1 MKTGKKFLT
10 TAVVAVA
17 LVVGGAGAANAGTT
31 LVSFNTTAPKFGG
44 AAYSGLQT
52 KSISSRAGLLSQVG
66 VGGSYTIS
74 AKQCVGSNTSC
85 GTTVPVGSGANL
97 PNSISAGTKNVV
109 AQMRVSTFHVVDVQV
124 SGYFASN

>member
-1 MKTGKKFLT
+1 MKFSKRSLT

-17 LVVGGAGAANAGTT
+17 LVAGGAGAANAGTT
-31 LVSFNTTAPKFGG
+31 LIGFNTTAPKFGG

-52 KSISSRAGLLSQVG
+52 KTISRRAGLLSQGG
-66 VGGSYTIS
+66 VGGNYSIN

-85 GTTVPVGSGANL
+85 GTTVQVGSGANL
-97 PNSISAGTKNVV
+97 PNNISAGTKNVV
-109 AQMRVSTFHVVDVQV
+109 AQMRVSSFNIVDVQV